1 MEDRFGPKQ
10 EAAEEEE
17 AESKSKVLLEESI
30 LLKKPFEKNSEV
42 GE

>member
-1 MEDRFGPKQ
+1 MEDRLGPKQ

-17 AESKSKVLLEESI
+17 AESKSKVLLEES
-30 LLKKPFEKNSEV
+30 LLKKPFEKKSEV